1 MGSSTLWKTIKRP
14 FVCAASCGVAIL
26 SFLLADIPYDRWN
39 YHQEINSNV
48 SGGKNAALQK
58 FHNET
63 KDKPWVTNA
72 EKCRDHYSWWNPW
85 QFWNRRQ
92 CAALESRTGETCMHE
107 DDTTYNCQ
115 ARYKG
120 KSLGSGLRLEDAKHA
135 TGDFAAYRDLAAA
148 YEKSSAARTLAVK
161 KVRASSGVG
170 GPLGKLVELTR
181 PKADKKTTQQDN
193 EYNRSV
199 LRKHS

>member
-1 MGSSTLWKTIKRP
+1 M
-14 FVCAASCGVAIL
+14 
-26 SFLLADIPYDRWN
+26 N
-39 YHQEINSNV
+39 
-48 SGGKNAALQK
+48 
-58 FHNET
+58 
-63 KDKPWVTNA
+63 
-72 EKCRDHYSWWNPW
+72 
-85 QFWNRRQ
+85 
-92 CAALESRTGETCMHE
+92 E
-107 DDTTYNCQ
+107 DDTTFNCQ

-161 KVRASSGVG
+161 KVRASAGVG
-170 GPLGKLVELTR
+170 GPLGKLMELTR

-199 LRKHS
+199 LRNIQSVDRTDPTFDFISMGVGVCCLVAFYYAIKQLYQKCSEKGSSC